1 MNLNHKT
8 LYFRKKCFEIK
19 VDVYEIVLFG
29 MSDLDKVTVVY
40 FYMLG
45 LSCSGHCCSCEQC
58 GPRASF
64 LFEPSYCLG
73 EQRGP
78 WAACVN
84 QAILVV
90 VWVSKLI
97 FYSFATFILIF
108 LFVITSV
115 LCQSH

>member
-45 LSCSGHCCSCEQC
+45 LSCSGHCFQVSNVAH
-58 GPRASF
+58 GP
-64 LFEPSYCLG
+64 LFCLNL
-73 EQRGP
+73 
-78 WAACVN
+78 A
-84 QAILVV
+84 LV
-90 VWVSKLI
+90 
-97 FYSFATFILIF
+97 
-108 LFVITSV
+108 
-115 LCQSH
+115 